1 MQSVRIQ
8 YSVSRDIRWRSGW
21 SRGLS
26 RFTTDFR
33 VKGGDG
39 HGQLGSVR
47 DHFWGK
53 YIFVRRA
60 DGAICAGRLLYEVQA
75 PCGAPRTDPEQTQNT
90 QTTPLWDHLGRRGP
104 WHSETSRPGDPA
116 DCSVFN
122 WPCVVLFGFCPL
134 LAACGLLCS
143 RIWQKEKT
151 SVSQVTSVDND
162 KLQAS
167 LYYRS
172 ALLWLRA
179 HPSIS
184 VNLSCCVQ
192 ARAGRPFRAA
202 AVMGKCLSPL
212 LGIPRSRSL
221 CS

>member
-75 PCGAPRTDPEQTQNT
+75 PCGAPRTDPEQIQNRPRTPRQPHSGTTWAAVDHGTPRPADQETQ
-90 QTTPLWDHLGRRGP
+90 PIAASSIGPALFFLVFALFSRHVVYCAVVYGRRRRRQ
-104 WHSETSRPGDPA
+104 SARSRQSTMTSFRHPCIIVRH
-116 DCSVFN
+116 CSGYE
-122 WPCVVLFGFCPL
+122 L
-134 LAACGLLCS
+134 
-143 RIWQKEKT
+143 T
-151 SVSQVTSVDND
+151 
-162 KLQAS
+162 
-167 LYYRS
+167 
-172 ALLWLRA
+172 
-179 HPSIS
+179 HPS
-184 VNLSCCVQ
+184 Q
-192 ARAGRPFRAA
+192 
-202 AVMGKCLSPL
+202 
-212 LGIPRSRSL
+212 
-221 CS
+221 